1 MKKSFNLKAGVQGST
16 NAAAQSGTGTTRSTK
31 QAPVGKLSSDYDT
44 MAVVGDGQGVIQGTS
59 VNRYSVTVPG
69 NPSPV
74 GLSQP
79 QKNTKVFGDKVS
91 SASGLDYAVTTPK
104 RKR

>member
-1 MKKSFNLKAGVQGST
+1 MKKSFNLKSGVQGSS
-16 NAAAQSGTGTTRSTK
+16 NAAAQSGTGVTRSTK
-31 QAPVGKLSSDYDT
+31 VAPAGKLSSDYDS
-44 MAVVGDGQGVIQGTS
+44 MAIVGDGQGVIQGTS

-69 NPSPV
+69 NQSPT

-79 QKNTKVFGDKVS
+79 QKNTKIFGDNVS

-104 RKR
+104 RKK